1 MPCHKL
7 MTSGLESLDPIL
19 FSTHMKVS
27 NTHGHMWA
35 GWHGGYW
42 PLSHSIPSYL
52 QSIFNYS
59 LEDIIDG
66 VWIFLVN
73 VDFCFCLQAFKTRK
87 LVKMSEE
94 IVWSFLKKSTKNK
107 LIIVLNDP
115 SMKNQ
120 ENKKYSKIRSWV
132 VAFQFKL
139 HENGP
144 ISNITI
150 FSISSYSRQCH
161 K

>member
-1 MPCHKL
+1 M
-7 MTSGLESLDPIL
+7 
-19 FSTHMKVS
+19 
-27 NTHGHMWA
+27 
-35 GWHGGYW
+35 
-42 PLSHSIPSYL
+42 
-52 QSIFNYS
+52 
-59 LEDIIDG
+59 
-66 VWIFLVN
+66 N

-87 LVKMSEE
+87 LVKLSEE

-107 LIIVLNDP
+107 LIIVINDP

-132 VAFQFKL
+132 VAFQFIL